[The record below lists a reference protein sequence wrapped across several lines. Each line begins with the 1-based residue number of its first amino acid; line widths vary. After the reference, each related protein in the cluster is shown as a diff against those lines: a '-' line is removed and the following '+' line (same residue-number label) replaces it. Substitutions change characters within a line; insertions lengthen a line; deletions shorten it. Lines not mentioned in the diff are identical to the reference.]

1 MSTVMRRFS
10 TRIGAARPWTP
21 QTRRQTSLTSGT
33 MRSLPNPGGL
43 ITPAEQALRNT
54 EALSLIVRVCGL
66 VASASAL
73 WALRSEKRID
83 DAEHQRRA
91 NEADQTEEGHRSWTA
106 LLARDGVHSQHL
118 WVAFVD
124 LLSNVKQRN
133 LVSVNDLTM
142 LLKSIARDGTSMAPA
157 QTLYILQFMA
167 SRNFVL
173 SENSEAWGHIVGA
186 CAQSPVYLRKII
198 RLLRPSY
205 PSVHKDLILQ
215 ACASNRIDT
224 ADFIFS
230 EAFAAADSNENI
242 DILAVSKSYLRA
254 LVSRSLTENTS
265 RLVKQMQGIPGLSKS
280 DASTL
285 LITEILSLNKVDE
298 KLLHLAV
305 DHSILMQESS
315 VSQHD
320 HLVTDFISHLE
331 RVPRITNGEKIQALL
346 KYWALNDTLSESLR
360 SRVIRLQTKHA
371 PMLSAP
377 KLKKMIR
384 LGAMRGD
391 SALVQN
397 LWASRN
403 KLDPITPQYRSTG
416 GLSSLLTAES
426 IAGNSTNA
434 VQLFSQLA
442 SQEVPTSAM
451 CQSLIHNLYNNKM
464 PSEARK
470 IYQYQLSN
478 NIHRRPATITRI
490 LTEAQ
495 SNDAFTSVATP
506 QRIVEDYQQT
516 KQDELSIASKPKK
529 SHQRAKTL
537 NSRTT
542 PTSHT
547 LTLLI
552 KSFIQF
558 NTSNLS
564 ECIPYLANL
573 RIKFP
578 STPVD
583 AQVYNVLLNACIR
596 HSAFSVMM
604 QLREDM
610 SQHNVKPDI
619 ATFTLLIRHASRSG
633 DISHVYALL
642 DEMSQLGISVS
653 WKIGGE
659 VVRALCNMG
668 LSVREGQNHSLPRVV
683 KSSEQQEALFSLWK
697 VLLKTG
703 FIPDGDVVVLSL
715 KTLLRWERGR
725 GCNAALK
732 LWALLKEYGGFGVD
746 ASGGKILLD
755 ALERSGELSKSQE
768 ERIYLS
774 RIGVDVD

>member
-1 MSTVMRRFS
+1 
-10 TRIGAARPWTP
+10 
-21 QTRRQTSLTSGT
+21 
-33 MRSLPNPGGL
+33 MRSAPNPGGL

-54 EALSLIVRVCGL
+54 EALSLMVRVCGL

-73 WALRSEKRID
+73 WALRSDKRVD
-83 DAEHQRRA
+83 DAEHLRRT
-91 NEADQTEEGHRSWTA
+91 NETDQTDDGHRSWTA
-106 LLARDGVHSQHL
+106 LLVRDGVHSQHL

-142 LLKSIARDGTSMAPA
+142 LLKSIARDGASMAPA

-186 CAQSPVYLRKII
+186 CAQSPVYFRKII
-198 RLLRPSY
+198 QLLRPSY
-205 PSVHKDLILQ
+205 PSVHKDLIAH
-215 ACASNRIDT
+215 ACALNRIDT

-230 EAFAAADSNENI
+230 EAFPAAGSNEKI

-254 LVSRSLTENTS
+254 LVSRNLIENTR
-265 RLVKQMQGIPGLSKS
+265 RLAKLMQGIPGLSKS
-280 DASTL
+280 DASTIM
-285 LITEILSLNKVDE
+285 ITEILSLKKMDE
-298 KLLHLAV
+298 EFLCLAA
-305 DHSILMQESS
+305 DHFVLMLEESS
-315 VSQHD
+315 ISQHEN
-320 HLVTDFISHLE
+320 LVTDFISNLE
-331 RVPRITNGEKIQALL
+331 RSPRISNRENIQALL
-346 KYWALNDTLSESLR
+346 KYWASNDTLSESLR
-360 SRVIRLQTKHA
+360 RRVIGLQTKQA
-371 PMLSAP
+371 PMFSAP
-377 KLKKMIR
+377 KLKKMMR

-391 SALVQN
+391 STLVQN

-403 KLDPITPQYRSTG
+403 KLNPTAPQDRSTI
-416 GLSSLLTAES
+416 GLNALLTAES

-434 VQLFSQLA
+434 AQLFSQIA
-442 SQEVPTSAM
+442 AQEVPTSAM

-470 IYQYQLSN
+470 IYQYQLSKD
-478 NIHRRPATITRI
+478 IHRRPATITRI
-490 LTEAQ
+490 LSDAQ
-495 SNDAFTSVATP
+495 SNDGFSTVTTL
-506 QRIVEDYQQT
+506 QRIVEEYQLS
-516 KQDELSIASKPKK
+516 KKDEPSATPKRKK
-529 SHQRAKTL
+529 SHQLAKSL

-542 PTSHT
+542 PTPHT
-547 LTLLI
+547 LTLLA

-578 STPVD
+578 NTPVD

-596 HSAFSVMM
+596 HSAYSVMI
-604 QLREDM
+604 QLRQDM
-610 SQHNVKPDI
+610 NQHNVKPDV
-619 ATFTLLIRHASRSG
+619 ATFTLLIRNASRRG

-668 LSVREGQNHSLPRVV
+668 LSAKEGQKNSLPRAVN
-683 KSSEQQEALFSLWK
+683 SFEQQEALFSLWK

-732 LWALLKEYGGFGVD
+732 LWSLLKEYGGFGVD

-774 RIGVDVD
+774 RRGVDVE